1 MNNQGNDI
9 PRTLF
14 GTRSALDNAV
24 LGQWYIN
31 DRLLESMALRLRGT
45 ERTRSTRALVVLMVV
60 LVLTLSVI
68 SVTAEDSEP
77 TGPVKA
83 VFTVPMPGVSSE
95 LNNIVETS
103 AGILVAPFAPFGL
116 TVEDLEEKEFFKLPK
131 LDNHF
136 LYLINPEDPLATP
149 KSIDLGCYWPTKLH
163 FDEATRT
170 AFVRGTAYLSAEE
183 GGDPYPAEV
192 IAYIHVSDKGE
203 FDPRVLTIPIKAV
216 GDADPTALFVSTEEK
231 WASSAPD
238 EFVLGRQGKFV
249 IFTNGASIYSFS
261 TVEGYVNRSELI
273 PASEYSLDNSITS
286 LDINDES
293 NTVVVV
299 VSQKT
304 QKKGNWKN
312 LSDLYFFRL
321 NENGSFELITKV
333 GRESLPDK
341 IALAPGDTVAMSVDL
356 GSGSPDF
363 AFAVTNDGTLYRIS
377 ISDGAVKP
385 IAFFPELA
393 TGDGEQRAPRS
404 VTYDPLSRS
413 VGIVEHGR
421 RLQISRPAFGRK
433 GRNGKVSRSFAL
445 NRVLESPAVAVAQI
459 GNKGKVSS
467 STVIVDF
474 GIASDS
480 VSNLAFDEEA
490 RGLFATSTGRLFSIE
505 VASGALSQV
514 AELGVGVDS
523 ITYNVAGLRLAGIKS
538 FAVDEATGEFIDV
551 RDGAVVIAQLAP
563 RSTAGERIASIV
575 ASPGGF
581 SRIFAGL
588 FSGKPDR
595 LVASSRRPF
604 GFVGHFP
611 D

>member
-1 MNNQGNDI
+1 MDAAS
-9 PRTLF
+9 RLK
-14 GTRSALDNAV
+14 
-24 LGQWYIN
+24 YIK
-31 DRLLESMALRLRGT
+31 DRLLESMALGLRGT
-45 ERTRSTRALVVLMVV
+45 ERTRTSRALVVLMLALA
-60 LVLTLSVI
+60 LVFSVI

-83 VFTVPMPGVSSE
+83 VFSVPMPGVSSE

-116 TVEDLEEKEFFKLPK
+116 TVEDLEEKEFFKLQK

-136 LYLINPEDPLATP
+136 LYLINSEDPLASP
-149 KSIDLGCYWPTKLH
+149 KSIDLGCYWPTKLQ

-170 AFVRGTAYLSAEE
+170 AFVRATAYLSAEE
-183 GGDPYPAEV
+183 GGEPYPAEV
-192 IAYIHVSDKGE
+192 VAYIHISEKGD
-203 FDPRVLTIPIKAV
+203 FDPRVVTIPIKAV
-216 GDADPTALFVSTEEK
+216 GDTDPTALFVSSTEHK

-249 IFTNGASIYSFS
+249 VFTNGASIYSFS
-261 TVEGYVNRSELI
+261 TVEGYINESELV
-273 PASEYSLDNSITS
+273 PASDYSLDNSITH
-286 LDINDES
+286 LDINYES
-293 NTVVVV
+293 NTIVAV
-299 VSQKT
+299 VSQRT
-304 QKKGNWKN
+304 QKKASWKHF
-312 LSDLYFFRL
+312 SDIYFLAL
-321 NENGSFELITKV
+321 NENGSFSLISKI
-333 GRESLPDK
+333 GRESFPEK
-341 IALAPGDTVAMSVDL
+341 TAVAPGNPVALSL
-356 GSGSPDF
+356 NSETGSPDF
-363 AFAVTNDGTLYRIS
+363 AFAVLNDGTLYRIS

-393 TGDGEQRAPRS
+393 TGDGERRAPRS

-421 RLQISRPAFGRK
+421 RLQVSRPAYGRR
-433 GRNGKVSRSFAL
+433 GRNGKVSRSFTL
-445 NRVLESPAVAVAQI
+445 NQVLESPAVAVAQI

-474 GIASDS
+474 GSAADS
-480 VSNLAFDEEA
+480 ISNLAFAEEG
-490 RGLFATSTGRLFSIE
+490 RGLFAASSGKLFSVE

-514 AELGVGVDS
+514 GELGVGVDS
-523 ITYNVAGLRLAGIKS
+523 ISYNAAGLRLAGIKS

-563 RSTAGERIASIV
+563 RSTAGERLASIV

-595 LVASSRRPF
+595 LAASSRRTF
-604 GFVGHFP
+604 GFLGQ
-611 D
+611 